1 MKTTVNTI
9 MKNTLAAAGVT
20 AALAFGSA
28 ATAVAAGAALTDA
41 QVMQQTR
48 DRAEIE
54 ELEWRYARALDTLN
68 PEAYAAA
75 YTADGAFGQ
84 TKGTEALKKM
94 IVDTKKG
101 RDERAAKGEKIT
113 PLYHSSLNHHVEFI
127 DATHAKVHA
136 YYATY
141 SAGEG
146 REIPARLIAV
156 GQTVDTLVKQN
167 GKWLIQYRD
176 TAPKD

>member
-1 MKTTVNTI
+1 MKR
-9 MKNTLAAAGVT
+9 TLIAAA
-20 AALAFGSA
+20 AALAFA
-28 ATAVAAGAALTDA
+28 ATAGAATPLTDA
-41 QVMQQTR
+41 QVIQQMR

-54 ELEWRYARALDTLN
+54 ELEWRYARALDSFN
-68 PEAYAAA
+68 PEAYAAT

-94 IVDTKKG
+94 IVDVKKG

-146 REIPARLIAV
+146 RDVPARLIAV
-156 GQTVDTLVKQN
+156 GRTVDTLVKQN
-167 GKWLIQYRD
+167 GKWLIQFRD